1 MYEIHMGERNTWK
14 RVRARRSE
22 REKEE
27 ESECEWQR
35 YERREMRGDVWVE
48 YGEKRYN
55 SERARMCEREVR
67 ENRRER

>member
-27 ESECEWQR
+27 ESECEMQR
-35 YERREMRGDVWVE
+35 YERRKMRGATSCDATR
-48 YGEKRYN
+48 GEVR
-55 SERARMCEREVR
+55 EDRQREVR

>member
-27 ESECEWQR
+27 ESECEMQR
-35 YERREMRGDVWVE
+35 YERRKMRGATSYDATRGW
-48 YGEKRYN
+48 
-55 SERARMCEREVR
+55 RE
-67 ENRRER
+67 EIQQ